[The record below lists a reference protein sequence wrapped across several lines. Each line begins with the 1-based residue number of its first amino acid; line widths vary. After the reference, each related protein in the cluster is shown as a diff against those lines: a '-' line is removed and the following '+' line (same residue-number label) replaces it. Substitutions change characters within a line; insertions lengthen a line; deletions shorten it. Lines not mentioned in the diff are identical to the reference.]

1 MSQDDNTGI
10 DGLEAM
16 LNESA
21 EQLAPAIKTEPTPVP
36 IPTTQTR
43 PGNEIFQSDKIDRV
57 TQQQMTKQEFGYE
70 IPVDAVPLPSAG
82 KVYPPSHP
90 LHHAQSVEYKGM
102 TAKEEDILM
111 SQALIK
117 KGTVITELVKSCL
130 IDKRINVN
138 SLLSGDRN
146 AIMVAIR
153 ISGYGREYDPVFVC
167 PECSHK
173 NTMHVDL
180 ADLDIK
186 PLELEPSVPGE
197 NIFAFECP
205 RSKAK
210 IEFKFLTGG
219 EEERILKDTQSKQKR
234 GFQNNNLVT
243 TRLMSSIV
251 SVNGDSSQGMISKF
265 VANMPAMDSKELR
278 KYIDKYEPGVDM
290 EVEFTCE
297 SCDYFDMI
305 QLPFGSNF
313 FWPDS

>member
-1 MSQDDNTGI
+1 MSQDENNGTA
-10 DGLEAM
+10 GLEDM
-16 LNESA
+16 LNSA
-21 EQLAPAIKTEPTPVP
+21 ADDLAEAPTVNKPPVPTPA
-36 IPTTQTR
+36 TQTR
-43 PGNEIFQSDKIDRV
+43 PGNEIFQSDKIEQV

-82 KVYPPSHP
+82 KVYPPNHP
-90 LHHAQSVEYKGM
+90 LHHAQAVEYKGM

-146 AIMVAIR
+146 ALMVAIR
-153 ISGYGREYDPVFVC
+153 ISGYGRDYDPVFVC
-167 PECSHK
+167 PECNHK

-180 ADLDIK
+180 ADLNIK

-210 IEFKFLTGG
+210 VEFKFLTGD
-219 EEERILKDTQSKQKR
+219 EEERILKNTQSKQKR
-234 GFQNNNLVT
+234 GFQNNNIVT
-243 TRLMSSIV
+243 TRLMSSLV
-251 SVNGDSSQGMISKF
+251 SVNGDTSQGMISKF
-265 VANMPAMDSKELR
+265 VVNMPAMDSKELR
-278 KYIDKYEPGVDM
+278 KYIDKHEPGVDM